1 MAKSSLST
9 ASPRLDMVTFATV
22 NSTDPETSRGTAY
35 QMRSVRAVTRHPS
48 ALNVPPTAL
57 PRVLPRKVSSR

>member
-1 MAKSSLST
+1 
-9 ASPRLDMVTFATV
+9 MVTFATV
-22 NSTDPETSRGTAY
+22 NSTDPATSRGTAY